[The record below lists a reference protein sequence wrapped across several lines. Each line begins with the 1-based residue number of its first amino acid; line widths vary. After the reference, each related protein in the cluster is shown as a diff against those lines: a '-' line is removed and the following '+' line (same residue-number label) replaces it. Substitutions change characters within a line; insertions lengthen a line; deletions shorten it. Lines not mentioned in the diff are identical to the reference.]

1 MAPPLESEVGG
12 YNRQLGLER
21 GLKSLVA
28 APVAALVAS
37 LNRPFSWIARP
48 IRGPPGRQTVVV
60 ETISPK
66 SPFQTAAAVSLL
78 TPFPDDRPCECDMRI
93 CI

>member
-37 LNRPFSWIARP
+37 SNRPFSWIARP
-48 IRGPPGRQTVVV
+48 IRGTPGRQTVLAGAHADPLYEQVAGIG
-60 ETISPK
+60 T
-66 SPFQTAAAVSLL
+66 F
-78 TPFPDDRPCECDMRI
+78 
-93 CI
+93 